1 MDTTDMQDEADM
13 PVDWIV
19 SRIAD
24 YIDDAVL
31 ITEANPIDAPGPRV
45 VWCNAAFTQMSG
57 YTRAE
62 ICGHS
67 PRILQGHDTD
77 RAALDTIRT
86 ALEAWEKVRVEIKNY
101 RKDGTPFWVDLL
113 IQPVADEAGVHRY
126 FVAVQREMPNRD
138 AETDLLRYVSHV
150 TEEAPIA
157 LGLVDGDGQLVF
169 ANEYF
174 KRLIYDAETP
184 PATPCSY
191 KDWLERGLSGQ
202 SGIGAKDDH
211 ESWVRRHL
219 SGLFTEPARIEQQM
233 NGHWHEFRR
242 LGTLNDYQLILG
254 EDIEKRIA
262 LQDQIRQM
270 TKIDAMG
277 QLTSGV
283 AHDFNNILAVILGNV
298 ELLQLAVSS
307 PTDRET
313 FIRETIGAALRGR
326 SLTQSLLAFGRK
338 SKFALDT
345 IKVDALVRDTAE
357 MFRRTS
363 ASGLDVHVDCAEGLP
378 DVNIDAGLLQNAFLN
393 LLINARDAMPSG
405 GAVKVQ
411 VRIDSNVT
419 LPDLHRGGNATQAIS
434 ISVHDHGSGM
444 SPNVVKRA
452 IEPFFSTKKV
462 GSGLGLSTVHG
473 FVEQSGGKLDIQSVP
488 GQGTTVTIL
497 IPAQSAGPQEDPDDM
512 ARQTSLQY
520 CRVLLVE
527 DEPAVKRMLSRILED
542 AGATVIAFSTGDAAQ
557 LADHFW
563 HEADIL
569 ITDILMPGTIQG
581 DTLARSFMSTH
592 PHKTALLLSGNPDA
606 ANAIVARQDS
616 IELMMK
622 PVERLEFLSR
632 VRTLIDRSN
641 QGQPRD

>member
-1 MDTTDMQDEADM
+1 MDTSDMHDKTDMS
-13 PVDWIV
+13 VDWIV

-31 ITEANPIDAPGPRV
+31 ITQAGPIDAPGPRV
-45 VWCNAAFTQMSG
+45 VWCNAAFTEMSG

-62 ICGHS
+62 ICGQS
-67 PRILQGHDTD
+67 PRILQGADTD
-77 RAALDTIRT
+77 RAALDTIRS
-86 ALEAWEKVRVEIKNY
+86 ALEAWEKVRVEVKNY
-101 RKDGTPFWVDLL
+101 RKDGTPFWVDLA
-113 IQPVADEAGVHRY
+113 IHPVADEAGVHRY

-138 AETDLLRYVSHV
+138 AETDLLRYISHV

-157 LGLVDGDGQLVF
+157 LGLVDGECRLVF

-174 KRLIYDAETP
+174 KRLIYGAQTP
-184 PATPCSY
+184 PATPFPY
-191 KDWLERGLSGQ
+191 KDWLERGLAGD
-202 SGIGAKDDH
+202 SGIGANDDH

-242 LGTLNDYQLILG
+242 LGMLNDYQLILG
-254 EDIEKRIA
+254 EDIERRIA

-345 IKVDALVRDTAE
+345 INVSALLRDTAE

-363 ASGLDVHVDCAEGLP
+363 ASGLEVHVDCAQGLP

-405 GAVKVQ
+405 GTVKVQ
-411 VRIDSNVT
+411 ARIDSNVT

-434 ISVHDHGSGM
+434 ISVNDHGAGM

-452 IEPFFSTKKV
+452 IEPFFSTKKL

-488 GQGTTVTIL
+488 GEGTTVSML
-497 IPAQSAGPQEDPDDM
+497 IPAQSALAQEDPTDTT
-512 ARQTSLQY
+512 RQTSLQY

-527 DEPAVKRMLSRILED
+527 DEPSVKRMLSRILED
-542 AGATVIAFSTGDAAQ
+542 AGATVVAFSTGDAAH

-581 DTLARSFMSTH
+581 DMLARSFMSAH
-592 PHKTALLLSGNPDA
+592 PDKTALLLSGNPDA
-606 ANAIVARQDS
+606 ANTILVRQGG

-622 PVERLEFLSR
+622 PVERLAFLSR
-632 VRTLIDRSN
+632 VRTLIDRST
-641 QGQPRD
+641 QGRSRD